1 MEEVFRRTVTGELPP
16 PSEVAPDD
24 RYIPGALEAI
34 CLKAMAVQPEER
46 YNNVAEMREDI
57 FAFQTGYAPKA
68 EKASPLKHAGLFI
81 GRNFLILLILLSL
94 LLAAALVTLAVNYYQ
109 AINY

>member
-1 MEEVFRRTVTGELPP
+1 
-16 PSEVAPDD
+16 
-24 RYIPGALEAI
+24 
-34 CLKAMAVQPEER
+34 MAVQPAER
-46 YNNVAEMREDI
+46 YASVGEMREDI

-94 LLAAALVTLAVNYYQ
+94 LLAAALITLAFHYYRLLNY
-109 AINY
+109 